1 MLGRKRPDY
10 LRERRKV
17 PNSRSSSPRAP
28 TGVRGRMKP
37 LILLTGKNGQV
48 GAELSRLLP
57 QVGEVVALG
66 HDQLDLS
73 NPSDIRRAIREVR
86 PQLIVNTAAYTAVD
100 QAETDETTARAV
112 NAEAPGIMAEEAKK
126 IGAALIHYSTDY
138 VFDGTKK
145 APYDEIDS
153 VNPISVYGKTKF
165 AGEQAI
171 RNSGLAHLIFRTA
184 WVYATRGRNFL
195 LTILRLATEREE
207 LKIVSD
213 QVGAPTCASEV
224 AGATAKILTRILERN
239 DHSSVFSEVSGTYHM
254 SAAGQTTWY
263 DFAESILEKAQL
275 SWHDLEWLAAATQR
289 RRLVARR
296 VIPIS
301 TEEFGSPTPRPAYSI
316 LSNSRLNR
324 TFGFALPDWHDQLQ
338 GCFVSYR
345 FVAKR
350 AAD

>member
-1 MLGRKRPDY
+1 
-10 LRERRKV
+10 
-17 PNSRSSSPRAP
+17 
-28 TGVRGRMKP
+28 MKP
-37 LILLTGKNGQV
+37 VILLTGKNGQV
-48 GAELSRLLP
+48 GAELLRLLP

-73 NPSDIRRAIREVR
+73 NPTDIRRTIREAR
-86 PQLIVNTAAYTAVD
+86 PQLIVNAAAYTAVD
-100 QAETDETTARAV
+100 QAETDETAARAV

-145 APYDEIDS
+145 APYDESDP
-153 VNPISVYGKTKF
+153 VNPINTYGKTKLT
-165 AGEQAI
+165 GEDAI
-171 RNSGLAHLIFRTA
+171 RNSGLPHLVFRTS

-207 LKIVSD
+207 LRIVSD

-224 AGATAKILTRILERN
+224 AGATAKILTRMRSKKDSGFL
-239 DHSSVFSEVSGTYHM
+239 FSEVSGTYHM

-263 DFAESILEKAQL
+263 DFAKTILEKAEAT
-275 SWHDLEWLAAATQR
+275 SRGLEWLAAATQG
-289 RRLVARR
+289 RRLMARR
-296 VIPIS
+296 VIPVS

-316 LSNSRLNR
+316 LSNSRLNQ
-324 TFGFALPDWHDQLQ
+324 TFGIALPEWHDQLQ
-338 GCFVSYR
+338 GCFVSDLIA
-345 FVAKR
+345 AKR

>member
-1 MLGRKRPDY
+1 
-10 LRERRKV
+10 
-17 PNSRSSSPRAP
+17 
-28 TGVRGRMKP
+28 MKP
-37 LILLTGKNGQV
+37 VILLTGKNGQV
-48 GAELSRLLP
+48 GAELLRLLP
-57 QVGEVVALG
+57 QVGEVVARG

-73 NPSDIRRAIREVR
+73 NPADIRRTIREVR
-86 PQLIVNTAAYTAVD
+86 PQLIVNAAAYTAVD

-112 NAEAPGIMAEEAKK
+112 NAEAPGLMAEEAKK
-126 IGAALIHYSTDY
+126 IDAALVHYSTDY

-153 VNPISVYGKTKF
+153 VNPINVYGKTKF

-239 DHSSVFSEVSGTYHM
+239 DHSSVFSQVSGTYHM
-254 SAAGQTTWY
+254 SAAGRTTWY
-263 DFAESILEKAQL
+263 EFAESILEKAEAT
-275 SWHDLEWLAAATQR
+275 SHIPEWLAAATKER
-289 RRLVARR
+289 PLIARRL
-296 VIPIS
+296 IPIS
-301 TEEFGSPTPRPAYSI
+301 TKEFGSPTHRPVYSI
-316 LSNSRLNR
+316 LSNSRLIQ
-324 TFGFALPDWHDQLQ
+324 TFGVALPDWQAQLQ
-338 GCFVSYR
+338 RCFASDST
-345 FVAKR
+345 
-350 AAD
+350 AANRGAD